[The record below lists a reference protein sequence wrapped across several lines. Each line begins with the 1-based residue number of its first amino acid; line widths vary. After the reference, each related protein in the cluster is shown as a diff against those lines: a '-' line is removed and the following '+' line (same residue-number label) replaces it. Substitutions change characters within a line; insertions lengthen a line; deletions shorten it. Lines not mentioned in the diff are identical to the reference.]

1 MQAGLSQTQLHNV
14 HTKRSVTLFEHHR
27 SRISVNNQGV
37 TTLIIPQLHGVLQ
50 LQLHINFNNPS
61 PVAI

>member
-1 MQAGLSQTQLHNV
+1 MQAQTQLNCV
-14 HTKRSVTLFEHHR
+14 HTNRSITLFEHHR

-50 LQLHINFNNPS
+50 LQLHINFDNPS